1 VLVLVLVVVLVLVI
15 VLVVV
20 LVLVLVPSSDVM
32 PDIPA
37 GHPGKQPRSPIEDEK
52 EGKDEDEHEKDRIM
66 RQRGFST
73 QSRVS
78 TLGISPKEM
87 RPEGTRDRAY

>member
-1 VLVLVLVVVLVLVI
+1 
-15 VLVVV
+15 
-20 LVLVLVPSSDVM
+20 M

-37 GHPGKQPRSPIEDEK
+37 GHPGKQPRSPIEDDDEDEK

-78 TLGISPKEM
+78 TLGIAPKEM